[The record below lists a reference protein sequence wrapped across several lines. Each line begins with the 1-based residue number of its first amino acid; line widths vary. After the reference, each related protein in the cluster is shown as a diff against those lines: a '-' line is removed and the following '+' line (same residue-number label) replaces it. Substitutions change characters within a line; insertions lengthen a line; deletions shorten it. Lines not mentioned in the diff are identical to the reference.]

1 MEPSSSDLRAWIGR
15 RSERVDWITAARVAA
30 WNATLDRDEPFPA
43 EGDPAP
49 PLFHFTL
56 CPPLARHSELGPDGH
71 AMRGG
76 FLPPV
81 GLPRRMWAGGR
92 FRFHR
97 PLRVGDRVEQVSTI
111 ERVEEKR
118 GRSGPLVFVS
128 VRHALSGPGGLA
140 VEEEQDL
147 VYRDR
152 SRPGEPAPPPGEP
165 APAGAWQR
173 EIVPDHVLLFRYSA
187 LTFNGHRIHYDRR
200 YATEVEGYPG
210 LVVHGPL
217 LATLLVDLLRRERPG
232 QALESFRF
240 RALRPTTDV
249 APFSLR
255 GGPGAD
261 PRHVRLWSTDGS
273 GATAVEAEAWI
284 R

>member
-1 MEPSSSDLRAWIGR
+1 
-15 RSERVDWITAARVAA
+15 
-30 WNATLDRDEPFPA
+30 
-43 EGDPAP
+43 
-49 PLFHFTL
+49 
-56 CPPLARHSELGPDGH
+56 
-71 AMRGG
+71 
-76 FLPPV
+76 
-81 GLPRRMWAGGR
+81 MWAGGR

-97 PLRVGDRVEQVSTI
+97 PLRVGEQVEQVSTI

-118 GRSGPLVFVS
+118 GRSGPLVFVL

-152 SRPGEPAPPPGEP
+152 PGPGDPPPGQP

-173 EIVPDHVLLFRYSA
+173 EIAPDDVLLFRYSA

-232 QALESFRF
+232 EALERFQF

-261 PRHVRLWSTDGS
+261 PRHFRLWSTDGG
-273 GATAVEAEAWI
+273 GATAVEAEAWM